1 MSSSSNNDG
10 NRNTDISN
18 ELQRRQELFA
28 KLVAE
33 QKKQMLGVEKE
44 KLIDIIFNQNTLL
57 TQQSNQMIDL
67 VNLINDMDVD
77 GTSGSPGSGQISNDP
92 SDIQRSIDVLR
103 KRNDLCVEANNLRKK
118 SAVLFSSSV
127 RIQFVLFV
135 LFIMVLLWLFYH
147 FSTFKA
153 D

>member
-1 MSSSSNNDG
+1 M
-10 NRNTDISN
+10 
-18 ELQRRQELFA
+18 FA

-33 QKKQMLGVEKE
+33 QKKQMLGMEKE
-44 KLIDIIFNQNTLL
+44 KLIDIIFNQNTIL

-77 GTSGSPGSGQISNDP
+77 GTPGSGQISGDP

-103 KRNDLCVEANNLRKK
+103 KRNDLCVKANNLRKK

>member
-1 MSSSSNNDG
+1 MSSSSNNDSN
-10 NRNTDISN
+10 NRNADISN

-77 GTSGSPGSGQISNDP
+77 RTSGTGQISNDP